1 MSPTPTPRALQLPA
15 VLLLCLSLVLSTA
28 ALIVALRGSHNPIGE
43 TAYASSPWRSDLGP
57 ADALL
62 LNAPQGKD
70 PLRVHAADGRIAWG
84 DRSTNRVWSV
94 GSVDIDAVMKK
105 LFAQPS
111 YTDKRKESQDVAK
124 SEEAEFNRRL
134 EELKAKYPLADGAQ
148 PPEEAQREFAML
160 QQEYNRW
167 LEGVRQ
173 RDEKL
178 AAEQFEQAY
187 RELVAAVETVC
198 EKESIDLV
206 FRFYPTAKPFEAAR
220 VGEALAQIQARTFLK
235 YPASVDITPD
245 VMKALNLSE

>member
-1 MSPTPTPRALQLPA
+1 MPHSKQLPI
-15 VLLLCLSLVLSTA
+15 LLALCLSLVLSTA
-28 ALIVALRGSHNPIGE
+28 ALIVALRGGSGPVGE
-43 TAYASSPWRSDLGP
+43 PAYASAPWRSDLGP

-62 LNAPQGKD
+62 LTAPGAKD
-70 PLRVHAADGRIAWG
+70 PLRVHAADGHLAWG
-84 DRSTNRVWSV
+84 DRSTNRAWSI

-111 YTDKRKESQDVAK
+111 YSDKRQESQDAAK
-124 SEEAEFNRRL
+124 SEEADFNRRL
-134 EELKAKYPLADGAQ
+134 EELKAKYPLAEGAQ

-167 LEGVRQ
+167 LETVRQ
-173 RDEKL
+173 RDEKM

-198 EKESIDLV
+198 EEESIDLV
-206 FRFYPTAKPFEAAR
+206 FRFYPTAKPFEAVR

-235 YPASVDITPD
+235 YPPSVDITPD